1 MANRSTSSSTTRKN
15 SSGASSRQSNSKSRT
30 TNKRGTKNATPDIPL
45 FPFPKI
51 NIDLV
56 LDALGAVIT
65 VLGLLTGLA
74 MLPSDQPS
82 TVQPWLDMLA
92 YLFGTLDVAIPFLLM
107 GLGVWLV
114 VRRFV
119 NNSALRWYRPLGAL
133 FFAVALFGLLGVA
146 ELWEVPVQQGVVPVW
161 IETVAPRQYGGAI
174 GLFISRIFIM
184 ATGNWGA
191 VVLLSGLGV
200 VGALYLFEL
209 SLAEIVQAMSDLRTK
224 LFPPRPVM
232 AGMGVKP
239 QPASPQM
246 PLPNFNEF
254 FEQTV
259 ELWGNVRNTVTR
271 QINRLRPKSDEAA
284 GNAVPFTP
292 TVATA
297 KTTPAKATPAPPTP
311 SAPFQPDM
319 AWSTTSNWKLPPWH
333 EYLESKEEGSFADED
348 VRRKTHTI
356 EDTLREFGVPARVIE
371 INRGPTVTQFG
382 VEPGFLIRKIR
393 GEEKKIKVKVS
404 AITNLQNDLAL
415 ALAAPRIR
423 MEAPVPGRNYV
434 GIEVPND
441 KANAVTLKD
450 VMTSDEFQG
459 MRAGL
464 RLALGRD
471 VMGNAVAADLG
482 KMPHLLIAGATGSG
496 KSVCINTV
504 VASLICQNTPDQL
517 RLLMVDP
524 KRVELI
530 NYNGIPHL
538 ITPVVVDFERVVG
551 SLTWA
556 VAEMERRYRIFSQQ
570 GVRNLAA
577 FNARAYE
584 KGERPLP
591 NIVIIIDELADLMM
605 AAGPQVEALI
615 CRLAQMARATGM
627 HLILATQRPSV
638 DVVTGLI
645 KANFPARIAFAVTS
659 QVDSRVILDR
669 PGAESLL
676 GRGDML
682 YQASDSGVLVRAQ
695 GCFVGDRELEK
706 ITRYWQEQAKS
717 SPAKAPTTPATAV
730 NYVEPT
736 KPLDWDELLKGDS
749 DEEDDLLPKAR
760 EVVAQAGTA
769 SVSMLQRKLRVGFAR
784 AARIIDLL
792 EAEGTIGSGNGPG
805 KNREVLANA
814 NGGADEEDGEDF
826 FDD

>member
-1 MANRSTSSSTTRKN
+1 MAKSSTGSTTTRKTSTN
-15 SSGASSRQSNSKSRT
+15 PRQASTKPRT
-30 TNKRGTKNATPDIPL
+30 NGKRGGKSAVPDIPL

-82 TVQPWLDMLA
+82 SVQPWLDVLA
-92 YLFGTLDVAIPFLLM
+92 YLFGTLDVAVPFLLM
-107 GLGVWLV
+107 GVGVWLV

-119 NNSALRWYRPLGAL
+119 NNHAVRWYRPMGAVL
-133 FFAVALFGLLGVA
+133 FAAALFGLLGVA
-146 ELWEVPVQQGVVPVW
+146 ELWDIPSLQGVPLWV
-161 IETVAPRQYGGAI
+161 ETIAPRQYGGTI
-174 GLFISRIFIM
+174 GLLISRIFIM
-184 ATGNWGA
+184 ATGKWGA
-191 VVLLSGLGV
+191 IVMLSGLGV

-209 SLAEIVQAMSDLRTK
+209 SLAEIANAIALFRAK
-224 LFPPRPVM
+224 LFPPRPVIT
-232 AGMGVKP
+232 GMGARAQSP
-239 QPASPQM
+239 SPQM
-246 PLPNFNEF
+246 PLPNFNEL

-259 ELWGNVRNTVTR
+259 ELWGNVRSTVSR
-271 QINRLRPKSDEAA
+271 QIDRLRPKPVEVVEEGIQFAPA
-284 GNAVPFTP
+284 TP
-292 TVATA
+292 KPAPATA
-297 KTTPAKATPAPPTP
+297 KSPVPSPVRSATV
-311 SAPFQPDM
+311 QPEV
-319 AWSTTSNWKLPPWH
+319 AWEITSTWRLPPWH

-459 MRAGL
+459 MRAGM

-570 GVRNLAA
+570 AVRNLAA

-645 KANFPARIAFAVTS
+645 KANFPSRIAFAVTS

-682 YQASDSGVLVRAQ
+682 YQASDSGVMVRAQ

-706 ITRYWQEQAKS
+706 ITLYWQEQAKTA
-717 SPAKAPTTPATAV
+717 PAKPSATPATAV

-760 EVVAQAGTA
+760 DVVAQAGTA

-784 AARIIDLL
+784 AARIIDIL

-805 KNREVLANA
+805 KNREVM
-814 NGGADEEDGEDF
+814 GATTKSEEDEEEDF

>member
-1 MANRSTSSSTTRKN
+1 MAKSSTGSTTTRKT
-15 SSGASSRQSNSKSRT
+15 STKPRTAS
-30 TNKRGTKNATPDIPL
+30 KRGGKNATPDIPL

-82 TVQPWLDMLA
+82 SVQPWLDILA
-92 YLFGTLDVAIPFLLM
+92 YLFGTLDVAVPFLFM
-107 GLGVWLV
+107 GVGVWLV

-119 NNSALRWYRPLGAL
+119 NNSAVRWYRPMGAIL
-133 FFAVALFGLLGVA
+133 FAAALFGLLGVA
-146 ELWEVPVQQGVVPVW
+146 ELWGLSTLQGVPVW
-161 IETVAPRQYGGAI
+161 VETVAPRQYGGAV

-184 ATGNWGA
+184 ATGKWGA
-191 VVLLSGLGV
+191 VVMLSGLGV
-200 VGALYLFEL
+200 VGALYMFEL
-209 SLAEIVQAMSDLRTK
+209 SLAEIAGAIALFRAKV
-224 LFPPRPVM
+224 FPPRPVVT
-232 AGMGVKP
+232 GMGVRP

-271 QINRLRPKSDEAA
+271 QINRLRPQSAEMAED
-284 GNAVPFTP
+284 VPRPFTQP
-292 TVATA
+292 VPSPKSSGAKPPSPPSATSA
-297 KTTPAKATPAPPTP
+297 PAPIADVMW
-311 SAPFQPDM
+311 SM
-319 AWSTTSNWKLPPWH
+319 ASTWQLPPWH

-356 EDTLREFGVPARVIE
+356 EETLREFGVPARVIE

-393 GEEKKIKVKVS
+393 GEERKVKVKVS
-404 AITNLQNDLAL
+404 AITHLQNDLAL

-423 MEAPVPGRNYV
+423 IEAPVPGRNYV

-645 KANFPARIAFAVTS
+645 KANFPSRIAFAVTS

-682 YQASDSGVLVRAQ
+682 YQASDSGILVRAQ

-706 ITRYWQEQAKS
+706 ITLYWQEQAKS
-717 SPAKAPTTPATAV
+717 APVKPTNTPATAV

-736 KPLDWDELLKGDS
+736 KPLDWDELLKEDS

-784 AARIIDLL
+784 AARIIDIL

-805 KNREVLANA
+805 KNREVMGANSKA
-814 NGGADEEDGEDF
+814 DDEEEEDF

>member
-1 MANRSTSSSTTRKN
+1 MAKSSTTTRKATTN
-15 SSGASSRQSNSKSRT
+15 TRQNTSKSRT
-30 TNKRGTKNATPDIPL
+30 TNKRGAKTASPDIPL

-51 NIDLV
+51 NIELV

-82 TVQPWLDMLA
+82 SVQPWLDVLA

-107 GLGVWLV
+107 GIGVWLV

-119 NNSALRWYRPLGAL
+119 NNSAVRWYRPMGAI
-133 FFAVALFGLLGVA
+133 FFAIALFGLLGVA
-146 ELWEVPVQQGVVPVW
+146 ELWEVPVLLGNVPVW
-161 IETVAPRQYGGAI
+161 VETVAPRQYGGAI
-174 GLFISRIFIM
+174 GLFLGRGFIM
-184 ATGNWGA
+184 ATGKWGA
-191 VVLLSGLGV
+191 VVLLAGLGV

-209 SLAEIVQAMSDLRTK
+209 SLAEIAQAFAQFRAK
-224 LFPPRPVM
+224 AFPPRPVVN
-232 AGMGVKP
+232 GMGARSSTP
-239 QPASPQM
+239 SNQM
-246 PLPNFNEF
+246 PLPNFNEL

-259 ELWGNVRNTVTR
+259 EFWSNVRSSVSR
-271 QINRLRPKSDEAA
+271 QIQKLRPVPADDNGTDTVA
-284 GNAVPFTP
+284 PFTS
-292 TVATA
+292 
-297 KTTPAKATPAPPTP
+297 TPKPAPAPAAAKNVAP
-311 SAPFQPDM
+311 SPASAFQPDM
-319 AWSTTSNWKLPPWH
+319 TWGTTSQWRLPPWH
-333 EYLESKEEGSFADED
+333 EYLESREEGSLADED

-356 EDTLREFGVPARVIE
+356 EETLREFGVPARVIE

-591 NIVIIIDELADLMM
+591 HIVIIIDELADLMM

-627 HLILATQRPSV
+627 HLIIATQRPSV

-645 KANFPARIAFAVTS
+645 KANFPSRIAFAVTS
-659 QVDSRVILDR
+659 QIDSRVILDR

-706 ITRYWQEQAKS
+706 VTEYWQEQAKS
-717 SPAKAPTTPATAV
+717 VPAKPSPTPATAV
-730 NYVEPT
+730 TYVEPT
-736 KPLDWDELLKGDS
+736 KPLDWDELLKDDS

-805 KNREVLANA
+805 KNREVLANGSA
-814 NGGADEEDGEDF
+814 TNEDDEEEDF

>member
-1 MANRSTSSSTTRKN
+1 MAKSSTSTRKA
-15 SSGASSRQSNSKSRT
+15 SSGTRQTTGKSRT
-30 TNKRGTKNATPDIPL
+30 TNKRSAKTTTRDIPL

-51 NIDLV
+51 NVDLV

-82 TVQPWLDMLA
+82 SVQPWLDVLA
-92 YLFGTLDVAIPFLLM
+92 YLFGTLDIAIPFLLM
-107 GLGVWLV
+107 LIGVWLV

-119 NNSALRWYRPLGAL
+119 NNSAVRWYRPMGAA
-133 FFAVALFGLLGVA
+133 FFAIALFGLLGVA
-146 ELWEVPVQQGVVPVW
+146 ELWEIPVLQGNVPVW
-161 IETVAPRQYGGAI
+161 VETVAPRQYGGAI
-174 GLFISRIFIM
+174 GLFLGRGFIM
-184 ATGNWGA
+184 ATGKWGA
-191 VVLLSGLGV
+191 VVLLAGLGV

-209 SLAEIVQAMSDLRTK
+209 SLAEIAQAVAGFRAR
-224 LFPPRPVM
+224 LFPPRPVVN
-232 AGMGVKP
+232 GMGAQNKAP
-239 QPASPQM
+239 SNQM
-246 PLPNFNEF
+246 PLPNFNEL
-254 FEQTV
+254 FEHTV
-259 ELWGNVRNTVTR
+259 EFWSNVRTTVSR
-271 QINRLRPKSDEAA
+271 QIQKLRPTPAEASGMDTSA
-284 GNAVPFTP
+284 PF
-292 TVATA
+292 VATPKPAPAPVAA
-297 KTTPAKATPAPPTP
+297 KSTPAP
-311 SAPFQPDM
+311 SSIQPDI
-319 AWSTTSNWKLPPWH
+319 AWNTTSTWRLPPWH
-333 EYLESKEEGSFADED
+333 EYLESREEGSLADED

-356 EDTLREFGVPARVIE
+356 EDTLRQFGVPARVIE

-584 KGERPLP
+584 KGERSLP
-591 NIVIIIDELADLMM
+591 HIVIIIDELADLMM

-627 HLILATQRPSV
+627 HLIIATQRPSV

-659 QVDSRVILDR
+659 QIDSRVILDR
-669 PGAESLL
+669 PGAEALL

-682 YQASDSGVLVRAQ
+682 YQASDSGILVRAQ

-706 ITRYWQEQAKS
+706 ITQYWQEQATRT
-717 SPAKAPTTPATAV
+717 PAKPSPTPATAV
-730 NYVEPT
+730 SYVEPT
-736 KPLDWDELLKGDS
+736 KPLDWDELLKD
-749 DEEDDLLPKAR
+749 DREEEDDLLPKAR
-760 EVVAQAGTA
+760 ELVAQAGSA

-784 AARIIDLL
+784 AARIIDIL

-805 KNREVLANA
+805 KNREVLV
-814 NGGADEEDGEDF
+814 NGDSDEDED
-826 FDD
+826 DDLIDDDLF